1 VGLIGIWRHLGIA
14 YKVPFWAQYYT
25 PLYCMTLALIMET
38 NWQIYRVLQPA
49 GWLEIEKTR
58 EVILA
63 APAVVNITVWEDEAS
78 LEGYWPLIYF
88 SLSAPLWMLGT
99 FLICLLHTYVH
110 AWQCRNEGLGSHKQR
125 DLTIAFLALPV
136 MYGMMSLRAVMD
148 CWFVITNTSI
158 GVHESWGELKDFFFQ
173 AFEANFLVADLY
185 ESLALLVFAQITM
198 TVLRSRVMVLQ
209 RDDVET
215 INNLHSLLATDEPGI
230 RLAPSPSACTL
241 SERTHEVL
249 EALSATLLL
258 SIKYFCCACGAQAL
272 YFLFITTFE
281 YFGHPIQA
289 LSTAQ
294 SKATFR
300 TFFLGMGFISS
311 SAAIHSM
318 VILEQSIGKRYLH
331 GYNAAKKFMS
341 AKVLV
346 SLAFLQSLVML
357 LPPFSLL
364 SETRQKLLYASTM
377 CFECFL
383 ISIFHLTAWST
394 RERWFWESEL
404 APVDLEHHDNS
415 EFHRALI

>member
-1 VGLIGIWRHLGIA
+1 MKPALRGIGLS
-14 YKVPFWAQYYT
+14 FF
-25 PLYCMTLALIMET
+25 
-38 NWQIYRVLQPA
+38 
-49 GWLEIEKTR
+49 
-58 EVILA
+58 
-63 APAVVNITVWEDEAS
+63 
-78 LEGYWPLIYF
+78 F
-88 SLSAPLWMLGT
+88 SLSVPLWMLGT
-99 FLICLLHTYVH
+99 FLICLAHTCVH
-110 AWQCRNEGLGSHKQR
+110 AWQCKNEGLGSHRQR
-125 DLTIAFLALPV
+125 DLTIAFLALPM

-158 GVHESWGELKDFFFQ
+158 GVHETWGELKDFFFQ

-281 YFGHPIQA
+281 YFGHPVEA

-294 SKATFR
+294 SKATFMSASTASKIR

-318 VILEQSIGKRYLH
+318 VILERSIGHRYLH
-331 GYNAAKKFMS
+331 GYNAGMKFMS

-346 SLAFLQSLVML
+346 SLAFLQWLVNDL
-357 LPPFSLL
+357 LSFFSLL
-364 SETRQKLLYASTM
+364 SETRQKL
-377 CFECFL
+377 
-383 ISIFHLTAWST
+383 
-394 RERWFWESEL
+394 
-404 APVDLEHHDNS
+404 
-415 EFHRALI
+415 